1 MTREALVGQLSQFV
15 CDPRAGATVTL
26 TLDRDGAWETLGALA
41 YGAAGVVLHEH
52 HLTRVTEALEAHAQ
66 TLLAPR
72 PQPLHEA
79 QACVAR
85 AHSLCNLAVQLRKLG
100 GADLYRLAPVTI

>member
-1 MTREALVGQLSQFV
+1 MIRADLVDQLSRFV
-15 CDPRAGATVTL
+15 CDPRAGDVVTL
-26 TLDRDGAWETLGALA
+26 TLDRDGAWEALGALA
-41 YGAAGVVLHEH
+41 YNAPGVVLHAQN
-52 HLTRVTEALEAHAQ
+52 LARVTEALEAHAQ

-85 AHSLCNLAVQLRKLG
+85 AHSLSNLAAQLRKLDHS
-100 GADLYRLAPVTI
+100 DLYRLAPVTI